1 MQRRVFA
8 FEETP
13 MFKKTLKILLMIA
26 FVVLVPFVG
35 LYLWLVAPQ
44 WDWKKE
50 PNRIGV
56 VEIEGLLR
64 DARPILESLTEFRK
78 DSYVKAVVVRVESPG
93 GGVGASQEVYR
104 EIQRTVAEKPV
115 VASFG
120 GVAASGG
127 YYASAAASYIVA
139 NPGTLTGSIGVVAHL
154 PNLQGLF
161 DKVGYRTVT
170 IKSGQFKDVGNPGRE
185 MTEAEKALLQET
197 IESMHEQF
205 VKDVAAGRRL
215 SPEHVRP
222 IADGRV
228 LSGEKALELKLVD
241 ALGNFQDAL
250 AKAKELG
257 GIAGEPHVVYADK
270 DRKSL
275 LRQILGTT
283 GLTALDQVL
292 DPALSPVRYELV
304 LGR

>member
-1 MQRRVFA
+1 
-8 FEETP
+8 
-13 MFKKTLKILLMIA
+13 MFRKSLKILLMIA
-26 FVVLVPFVG
+26 FVVLLPFVG

-44 WDWKKE
+44 WDWTKE

-56 VEIEGLLR
+56 VEIEGLLS
-64 DARPILESLTEFRK
+64 DARPILESFTAFRK
-78 DSYVKAVVVRVESPG
+78 DPRVKAIVLRVESPG

-104 EIQRTVAEKPV
+104 EVQRTVAEKPV
-115 VASFG
+115 VASLG

-185 MTEAEKALLQET
+185 MSEAEKTLLQET
-197 IESMHEQF
+197 IETMHAQF

-215 SPEHVRP
+215 SPEDVGR

-228 LSGEKALELKLVD
+228 VTGEKAVEWKLVD

-250 AKAKELG
+250 DKAKDLG
-257 GIAGEPHVVYADK
+257 GIVGEPRVVYAER
-270 DRKSL
+270 DRKNL
-275 LRQILGTT
+275 LRLLLGAT
-283 GLTALDQVL
+283 GLKALGEVL

>member
-1 MQRRVFA
+1 MV
-8 FEETP
+8 
-13 MFKKTLKILLMIA
+13 KKILKILVMIA

-44 WDWKKE
+44 LDWKKE

-56 VEIEGLLR
+56 VEIEGLLS
-64 DARPILESLTEFRK
+64 DARPILESLSDFRK
-78 DSYVKAVVVRVESPG
+78 DPYVKAVVLRVESPG

-104 EIQRTVAEKPV
+104 EVQRTAAEKPV

-127 YYASAAASYIVA
+127 YYASAAASYIFA

-154 PNLQGLF
+154 PNFQGLF

-185 MTEAEKALLQET
+185 MNEVEKALLQET
-197 IESMHEQF
+197 IEGMHAQF

-215 SPEHVRP
+215 TVEDVTP

-228 LSGEKALELKLVD
+228 LSGEKALEFRLVD

-250 AKAKELG
+250 AKARELG
-257 GIAGEPHVVYADK
+257 GIAGEPHVIYAEK
-270 DRKSL
+270 ERKSL
-275 LRQILGTT
+275 LRLILGAA
-283 GLTALDQVL
+283 GIRELDRWM
-292 DPALSPVRYELV
+292 DPAVSPVRYELL
-304 LGR
+304 LGQ

>member
-1 MQRRVFA
+1 MI
-8 FEETP
+8 
-13 MFKKTLKILLMIA
+13 KKIAKILLMIA

-35 LYLWLVAPQ
+35 LYLCLMAPQ
-44 WDWKKE
+44 WDWTKE

-56 VEIEGLLR
+56 VEVEGLLS
-64 DARPILESLTEFRK
+64 DAQPIVEALTEFRK
-78 DSYVKAVVVRVESPG
+78 DPHVKAVVLRVESPG

-104 EIQRTVAEKPV
+104 EVQRTVGEKPV

-127 YYASAAASYIVA
+127 YYAAAAASYIIA

-185 MTEAEKALLQET
+185 LTEAEKALLQET
-197 IESMHEQF
+197 IEGMHAQF
-205 VKDVAAGRRL
+205 VRDVAAGRRL
-215 SPEHVRP
+215 AVEEVRS

-228 LSGEKALELKLVD
+228 LSGEKALELRLVD

-250 AKAKELG
+250 AKARELG
-257 GIAGEPHVVYADK
+257 GIVGEGRVVYADK
-270 DRKSL
+270 ERKSL
-275 LRQILGTT
+275 LRLILGLT
-283 GLTALDQVL
+283 GLRGLDQML
-292 DPALSPVRYELV
+292 DPALSPVRYELL
-304 LGR
+304 LGQ

>member
-1 MQRRVFA
+1 
-8 FEETP
+8 
-13 MFKKTLKILLMIA
+13 MFKKSLKILLMIA
-26 FVVLVPFVG
+26 FVVLLPFVG

-44 WDWKKE
+44 WDWTKE

-56 VEIEGLLR
+56 VEIEGLLS
-64 DARPILESLTEFRK
+64 DARPILESLTAFRK
-78 DSYVKAVVVRVESPG
+78 DPRVKAIVLRVESPG

-104 EIQRTVAEKPV
+104 EVQRTVAIKPV
-115 VASFG
+115 VASLG

-185 MTEAEKALLQET
+185 MSEAEKALLQET
-197 IESMHEQF
+197 IETMHAQF

-215 SPEHVRP
+215 SPEDVGR

-228 LSGEKALELKLVD
+228 ISGEKAMEWKLVD

-250 AKAKELG
+250 DKAKDLG
-257 GIAGEPHVVYADK
+257 RIVGEPRVVYAERDK
-270 DRKSL
+270 KSL
-275 LRQILGTT
+275 LRLILGAT
-283 GLTALDQVL
+283 GLKALDEVL